1 MSTILKCLTHSRKY
15 CIFFKKTVSVN
26 FKFKTKQ
33 TNFNSKNTNMQR
45 WWFLDEPAKH
55 GGIQSQSITRSKKTG
70 VGAFDRKW
78 TFKVLVTKQLYANE
92 KIAVVG
98 DCETLGAW
106 NPEDAILLNQTDGE
120 FTFFCFYLCIFICL
134 YGNLSYHLLLKE
146 FAYTFYRNYISRY

>member
-1 MSTILKCLTHSRKY
+1 MSTILKCLTHSRNF
-15 CIFFKKTVSVN
+15 CIFFKKSVTVN

-55 GGIQSQSITRSKKTG
+55 GGITSQSITRSKKTG
-70 VGAFDRKW
+70 VGVFDRKW

-98 DCETLGAW
+98 DCESLGAW

-120 FTFFCFYLCIFICL
+120 FTFFFCFYL
-134 YGNLSYHLLLKE
+134 
-146 FAYTFYRNYISRY
+146 